1 MLYLHQCHSGARSPP
16 TKVQTS
22 GRAHWTTPGGWSA
35 SPYFRWFI
43 SPNQGDPLPKHKA
56 ALERLFHISVVYIAL
71 SDAHLHIRPYY
82 PDSTISRPIC
92 EVKQGQVWLVLA
104 WGTSW
109 EVQML
114 YIFYFF
120 IFFLILRSCRCPCPP
135 VSCTYADH
143 TWIHRVI
150 AWIEN

>member
-1 MLYLHQCHSGARSPP
+1 MPLLGLDPPRRRSKLRVERTGPHP
-16 TKVQTS
+16 
-22 GRAHWTTPGGWSA
+22 AGG
-35 SPYFRWFI
+35 
-43 SPNQGDPLPKHKA
+43 PLPPISGGLFPQIRGIRYYPSTRA

-71 SDAHLHIRPYY
+71 SDSRQHIRPYY

-114 YIFYFF
+114 YIFLFF
-120 IFFLILRSCRCPCPP
+120 SFFLNVGIVQVPVPPRILHLR
-135 VSCTYADH
+135 
-143 TWIHRVI
+143 
-150 AWIEN
+150 

>member
-1 MLYLHQCHSGARSPP
+1 M
-16 TKVQTS
+16 
-22 GRAHWTTPGGWSA
+22 
-35 SPYFRWFI
+35 FR
-43 SPNQGDPLPKHKA
+43 
-56 ALERLFHISVVYIAL
+56 
-71 SDAHLHIRPYY
+71 HIRPYY

-120 IFFLILRSCRCPCPP
+120 FLLLLLVLLACVLISPIMQACRGLVDCAGRQAYPKLCSIEQVIRWRCRSWQHDKARYIP
-135 VSCTYADH
+135 
-143 TWIHRVI
+143 RVRSGTTTPL
-150 AWIEN
+150 WRR

>member
-1 MLYLHQCHSGARSPP
+1 MPLLGLDPPRRRSKLRVERTGPHP
-16 TKVQTS
+16 
-22 GRAHWTTPGGWSA
+22 AGG
-35 SPYFRWFI
+35 
-43 SPNQGDPLPKHKA
+43 PLPPISGGLFPQIRGIRYPSTRA

-71 SDAHLHIRPYY
+71 SDSHQHIRPYY

-114 YIFYFF
+114 HFS
-120 IFFLILRSCRCPCPP
+120 FLLLTYVNFP
-135 VSCTYADH
+135 VLFL
-143 TWIHRVI
+143 
-150 AWIEN
+150 